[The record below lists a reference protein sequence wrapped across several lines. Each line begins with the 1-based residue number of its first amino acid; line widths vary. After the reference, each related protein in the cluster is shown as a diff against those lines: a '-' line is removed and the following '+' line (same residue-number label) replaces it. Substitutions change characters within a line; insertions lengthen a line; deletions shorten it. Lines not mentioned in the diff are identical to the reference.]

1 MPGQSF
7 RGFAEKVAVVTGGGR
22 GVGRAVALSLALEGA
37 YVVVAYAPGDEG
49 GANVST
55 ELREMGTLAHAVEAD
70 VSGEADVEKLF
81 DAVAG
86 AYGRLDLLVNAAS
99 FSSAKPVAELTAEDW
114 ERTVGVSLR
123 GAFLCAR
130 AALPLMRGRPTP
142 AIVNVCSEAG
152 LTGRGASAAYVSAEA
167 GVVGLTKALAR
178 ELAPRVRVNCVAV
191 GGAPSLEEVGGR
203 SRTTIGE
210 SDEVSGTASDTA
222 FDRRANESPALESF
236 IAETLLGRQPAADE
250 AARACLYL
258 LSPDAR
264 SITGETLVV
273 GGSR

>member
-37 YVVVAYAPGDEG
+37 YVIVAHTPGDEG
-49 GANVST
+49 GASVST

-70 VSGEADVEKLF
+70 VSNEADVGRLF
-81 DAVAG
+81 DTVEQT
-86 AYGRLDLLVNAAS
+86 YGRLDLLINAAS
-99 FSSAKPVAELTAEDW
+99 LCRAKPLAELSSADW

-123 GAFLCAR
+123 GAFLASR
-130 AALPLMRGRPTP
+130 AALRLMRGRPGA
-142 AIVNVCSEAG
+142 AILNVCSESG
-152 LTGRGASAAYVSAEA
+152 LTGRGGAAYAAAQS

-178 ELAPRVRVNCVAV
+178 ELAPSVRVNCVAV
-191 GGAPSLEEVGGR
+191 GGAAALEDVGGR
-203 SRTTIGE
+203 NRTTIGE
-210 SDEVSGTASDTA
+210 GDAPPVPYGENSGV
-222 FDRRANESPALESF
+222 
-236 IAETLLGRQPAADE
+236 ETLLGRPPAADE

-258 LSPDAR
+258 LSTDAR
-264 SITGETLVV
+264 SVTGETLIV

>member
-49 GANVST
+49 GANVAT
-55 ELREMGTLAHAVEAD
+55 ELREMGTLAHAVGAD
-70 VSGEADVEKLF
+70 VSSEGDVRRLF
-81 DAVAG
+81 DTVG
-86 AYGRLDLLVNAAS
+86 QTYGRLDLLVNAAS
-99 FSSAKPVAELTAEDW
+99 HCRAVALAELTTEDW
-114 ERTVGVSLR
+114 ERTVGVSLK
-123 GAFLCAR
+123 GAFLASR
-130 AALPLMRGRPTP
+130 SALPLMRGRPGA
-142 AIVNVCSEAG
+142 AIVNVCSESG
-152 LTGRGASAAYVSAEA
+152 LTGRGGSVAYVAAEA

-191 GGAPSLEEVGGR
+191 GGAAALEDVAGR
-203 SRTTIGE
+203 NRTTLGE
-210 SDEVSGTASDTA
+210 SDAPDAASESDAADTPSGGNTA
-222 FDRRANESPALESF
+222 
-236 IAETLLGRQPAADE
+236 AETLLGRRPAADE

-258 LSPDAR
+258 LSTDAR
-264 SITGETLVV
+264 SITGETLLV

>member
-37 YVVVAYAPGDEG
+37 YVIVAYAPGDAG
-49 GANVST
+49 GANVSA
-55 ELREMGTLAHAVEAD
+55 ELRDVGTLAHAVETD
-70 VSGEADVEKLF
+70 VSGEDDVKKLF
-81 DAVAG
+81 DTVG
-86 AYGRLDLLVNAAS
+86 ETYGRLDLLVNAAS
-99 FSSAKPVAELTAEDW
+99 LCRAKPLAELTAADW
-114 ERTVGVSLR
+114 DRAVGVSLK
-123 GAFLCAR
+123 GAFLAAR
-130 AALPLMRGRPTP
+130 AALPLMRGRPGA
-142 AIVNVCSEAG
+142 AIVNVCSEVG
-152 LTGRGASAAYVSAEA
+152 LTGRGGGAAYVSAEA

-191 GGAPSLEEVGGR
+191 GGAAALEDVGGR
-203 SRTTIGE
+203 NSVTAVEG
-210 SDEVSGTASDTA
+210 DERSVTAVKDFTA
-222 FDRRANESPALESF
+222 D
-236 IAETLLGRQPAADE
+236 TLLGRPPAADE